1 MGYVA
6 FLLYVGPRE
15 LFHSRWIVHD
25 TRAADSDSSIP
36 HVFDVRMVV
45 VKSIAHSHFRV
56 DLPTLLKNETK
67 NKNIITDLELLL
79 KSKEYLI
86 NVYDNFWYKW

>member
-1 MGYVA
+1 
-6 FLLYVGPRE
+6 
-15 LFHSRWIVHD
+15 
-25 TRAADSDSSIP
+25 
-36 HVFDVRMVV
+36 MVV

-86 NVYDNFWYKW
+86 NVYDNF